1 MNTERGQ
8 VSSEAIAQRLRQA
21 RAMAQASGE
30 PIPWTDVAKKAG
42 VGYRTLCEL
51 LARPSGGGRGRSKR
65 GPTLDTLARVACVL
79 SVRAGWL
86 AFGEEE
92 GDHGL
97 RA

>member
-8 VSSEAIAQRLRQA
+8 VSADAIAQRLRQA
-21 RAMAQASGE
+21 RALAQASGE
-30 PIPWTDVAKKAG
+30 PEIPWTDVAKKAG

-51 LARPSGGGRGRSKR
+51 LARPSDGGRGRSKR
-65 GPTLDTLARVACVL
+65 GPTLDTLARVAGVL
-79 SVRAGWL
+79 KVRAGWL

-92 GDHGL
+92 SDHG